1 MLYFSILNGVFFFFV
16 KGVFY
21 VYFVLDVANYVVG
34 LFSNLLI
41 IIVIIYY
48 NDYTLGICFGIFR
61 IIRIRNL
68 IIFILYMRIRKY
80 K

>member
-34 LFSNLLI
+34 FVFEFIDYYSYYLL
-41 IIVIIYY
+41 
-48 NDYTLGICFGIFR
+48 
-61 IIRIRNL
+61 
-68 IIFILYMRIRKY
+68 
-80 K
+80 